1 MGIVRPCYKVIVP
14 KREANFKVQWEDCFG
29 ELCGFILN
37 SEYKPFRICVF
48 IHTTDEADDRFK
60 SGLIRKSFLDLD
72 HAGVL
77 PYSIIP
83 QSPEEPFDIVV
94 ELGMVCETDARVEYH
109 SAEGVNYCTITTA
122 DGLQECW
129 MVGAMSPGINSNRFA
144 VADGTFKLLKSVLDC
159 AGLNFGTIVRQWN
172 YVGGILESGL
182 VDGCLMQHYQ
192 IFNEV
197 RNRYYTQYRQS
208 PYFPAATGI
217 GMNSVQVG
225 IDCFAIRE
233 HVDLKVIAISNPNQ
247 EESYQYGQEVLVG
260 DSGGRKQPPQFE
272 RALLLKLGTT
282 VRLIVSGT
290 ASIVGQKTFGIGDVE
305 LQTKVT
311 INNIEMLASSA
322 NLRNHCPDLHEY
334 PDKYSYLRVYIK
346 NRSDI
351 DVVKKICIGHFG
363 KIPITFVQADICRGD
378 LLVEIEAEKISV

>member
-1 MGIVRPCYKVIVP
+1 MGIVTPCYKVIVP
-14 KREANFKVQWEDCFG
+14 KREANFNVQWEDCFG
-29 ELCGFILN
+29 ELCGFILD
-37 SEYKPFRICVF
+37 SGYKPFRICVF
-48 IHTTDEADDRFK
+48 MHTTDETDGCFK
-60 SGLIRKSFLDLD
+60 SDLIRKSLLGLDN
-72 HAGVL
+72 AGAL

-83 QSPEEPFDIVV
+83 QSPEKPFDIVV

-109 SAEGVNYCTITTA
+109 SAEGVNYCTITSA

-129 MVGAMSPGINSNRFA
+129 MVGAMSSGINGNRYA

-172 YVGGILESGL
+172 YVGGILESSSA
-182 VDGCLMQHYQ
+182 DGRLMQHYQ

-197 RNRYYTQYRQS
+197 RNRYYTHYRQS

-217 GMNSVQVG
+217 GMNSDQVG

-233 HVDLKVIAISNPNQ
+233 HVDLQIIAISNPNQ

-272 RALLLKLGTT
+272 RAVLLKTGTAA
-282 VRLIVSGT
+282 RLIISGT

-322 NLRNHCPDLHEY
+322 NLRNHCPDLNAY
-334 PDKYSYLRVYIK
+334 PDKYSYLRIYIK
-346 NRSDI
+346 NRNDI

-363 KIPITFVQADICRGD
+363 EIPITFVQADICRGD